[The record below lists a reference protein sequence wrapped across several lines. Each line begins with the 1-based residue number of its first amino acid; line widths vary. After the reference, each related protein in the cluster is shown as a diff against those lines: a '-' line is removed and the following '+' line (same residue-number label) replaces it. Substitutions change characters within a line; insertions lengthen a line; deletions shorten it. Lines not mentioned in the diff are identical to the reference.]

1 MTPKLA
7 GLALALVLLFALTA
21 LQLQARTPTPA
32 STPESDSTSPAPTV
46 TPSPLSSARDAVL
59 KSALDGDSF
68 TLTFTDNGQDATV
81 HLANVD
87 APESTTTVECFGRE
101 AAAYA
106 ARLVRETPHVSVRT
120 VGALKDGEVSAYLVA
135 PEGYLLN
142 EQILKLGYARFSGD
156 VRTLFTEGVQASQ
169 EQAQTERAGLWRACP
184 ETEEPQP
191 CYLFSGAGIDSASK
205 RALHEAFPELSE
217 IQVNLLNVTYD
228 PVQHELIVLWHIWAD
243 RASRG
248 LRIREYYSLS
258 DCLRVR
264 SELFERNNSG
274 QWSVVSS

>member
-1 MTPKLA
+1 MNRKIA

-21 LQLQARTPTPA
+21 LQLQAGTPTP
-32 STPESDSTSPAPTV
+32 TPDSDSTSPAPTV
-46 TPSPLSSARDAVL
+46 TPSTTSSARDAVL

-68 TLTFTDNGQDATV
+68 RLTFTDNGQDAIV

-87 APESTTTVECFGRE
+87 APESITTVECFGRE

-142 EQILKLGYARFSGD
+142 EQIVQLGYARFSGD
-156 VRTLFTEGVQASQ
+156 VRTLYTEGVQASQ
-169 EQAQTERAGLWRACP
+169 DKAETERAGLWRACP
-184 ETEEPQP
+184 ETEEPGP
-191 CYLFSGAGIDSASK
+191 CLVFAGNGMDSASK
-205 RALHEAFPELSE
+205 RALHRAFPGLSE
-217 IQVNLLNVTYD
+217 IQVNLLNVSYD
-228 PVQHELIVLWHIWAD
+228 PDQHELIVLWHIWAD

-248 LRIREYYSLS
+248 LRVREYYSLS

-264 SELFERNNSG
+264 SDLFEYNRAE
-274 QWSVVSS
+274 QQ